1 MTLQILVARMACVS
15 AAHLDEMVKEVI
27 EKEGEGIIAQR
38 TASPYEHGRTAALI
52 KLKVSER
59 NEERWRWR

>member
-1 MTLQILVARMACVS
+1 MS

-27 EKEGEGIIAQR
+27 EEEGEGIIAQR